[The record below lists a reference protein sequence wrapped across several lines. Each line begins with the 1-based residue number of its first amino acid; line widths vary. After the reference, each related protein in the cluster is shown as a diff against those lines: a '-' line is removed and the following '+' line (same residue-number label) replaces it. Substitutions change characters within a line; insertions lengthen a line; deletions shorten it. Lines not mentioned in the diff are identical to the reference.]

1 MPIRRVPLLGIYSG
15 RDSWEHKGIR
25 TSRCSSHPAANSNSS
40 RNRGTKSGPTVFKSL
55 VLRLTNFSA
64 VCSSP
69 TAPAGK
75 IPWRPAPNREL
86 GMLRSSWALGLA
98 AAVTP
103 LPRLFACPYRLPS
116 PPEAVLCLLPRPA
129 GQPAG
134 TWHML
139 LAGQTSG
146 CTYWPKDPRWKKIL

>member
-40 RNRGTKSGPTVFKSL
+40 RNGGTKSGPTVFKSL
-55 VLRLTNFSA
+55 VLRLTNFSV

-139 LAGQTSG
+139 LAGQTSV